1 MSKIELDHGLAGAQ
15 IRAASYDEKD
25 NSIAVVWS
33 TGAAVRRLGR
43 DGPYDEILDMSP
55 AAVDLSRLNA
65 GAPFLDSHRD
75 DTLSRIIGSVVPGS
89 AKIALSQGVARIKLS
104 RAAGD
109 ADNVQKIRDG
119 VIRNISIGYSI
130 HAVEKIERDG
140 DIPIFR
146 VTKWQPLEISAV
158 PIPADFGAGVIQSS
172 RTKST
177 KSTQA
182 EIRTVPKYSPAAARL
197 RMLTKMQTRNLL
209 RPEGSI
215 H

>member
-1 MSKIELDHGLAGAQ
+1 MKLEIENGLTGAS
-15 IRAASYDEKD
+15 IRSASFDEKD
-25 NSIAVVWS
+25 NSIAVIWS
-33 TGAAVRRLGR
+33 TGAAVRRRGS
-43 DGPYDEILDMSP
+43 DGYYDEILDMSP

-75 DTLSRIIGSVVPGS
+75 DTLSRVIGSVVAGS
-89 AKIALSQGVARIKLS
+89 AKIAGGQGVARVKLS

-130 HAVEKIERDG
+130 HAVEKIERDN
-140 DIPIFR
+140 DIPIYR
-146 VTKWQPLEISAV
+146 VTRWEPLEISAV

-182 EIRTVPKYSPAAARL
+182 EVRTVPKYSPAAARL
-197 RMLTKMQTRNLL
+197 RMFAKMQQRGLL
-209 RPEGSI
+209 RPTGAL